1 MKIDDFKN
9 KLSGGGARSNLY
21 RVDGTFPAVSVAIAG
36 VNPANHIQFMASAAS
51 IPAVSIGT
59 ITTMFQGRPL
69 VMAGDRTFQAW
80 QITVLNDTN
89 YPLRKAFEAWSNRI
103 NTIESNISKKGL
115 SEYAQDWKVTQLDR
129 SGKDIQTY
137 KFVDCWPS
145 DIGAIQLS
153 YDAVQAIET
162 FQVTIQYQYYQ
173 ITSGVS
179 T

>member
-9 KLSGGGARSNLY
+9 KLVGGGARANMY
-21 RVDGTFPAVSVAIAG
+21 RVDGTFPAVSVAISG

-51 IPAVSIGT
+51 IPAVTTGT

-69 VMAGDRTFQAW
+69 VLAGDRTFQAW

-103 NTIESNISKKGL
+103 NTIESNISKLGL
-115 SEYAQDWKVTQLDR
+115 AEYAQDWKVTQLDR
-129 SGKDIQTY
+129 AGKDIQTY

-145 DIGAIQLS
+145 DIASIALS
-153 YDAVQAIET
+153 YDQATAIET
-162 FQVTIQYQYYQ
+162 FNVTLQYQYYQ